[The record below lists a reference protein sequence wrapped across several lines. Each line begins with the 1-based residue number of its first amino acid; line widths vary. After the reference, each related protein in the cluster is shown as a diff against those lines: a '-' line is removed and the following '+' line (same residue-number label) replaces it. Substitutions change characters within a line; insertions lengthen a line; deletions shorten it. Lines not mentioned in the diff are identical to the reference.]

1 MNFVTFPVA
10 TTNVFPMANSTS
22 GGQLLTEFNLRSR
35 ESVATPQDIRYM
47 VGQSYTHSIYDFY
60 IGNPTDSLNDDIRSS
75 TCIQIS
81 EGRAVVNG
89 HFIES
94 LAPVIIDLA
103 DANAQ
108 LKKEKRDYTLSGTL
122 CIGLRAMY
130 STKQAMAGAL
140 MTENED
146 DYYEGIQ
153 VVVLP
158 EKLFKLPI
166 DCPDTPNEVTAHL
179 LLGKCKYINNSVTGI
194 EINTD
199 KVTVLTAD
207 RISDVGSYLSGTYV
221 NKTGLNPKHHY
232 VYTTKPVKSEEASG
246 KDTWCEADDALMI
259 WDSDPQLV
267 SGSHSE
273 YSEATFRYN
282 PVNYK
287 TELVIPHKQID
298 GITNTAEEPQHFLDK
313 VIQLP
318 VASFSNLTGGVVDRN
333 YTSNI
338 HRISKNVDKFFLLP
352 NGGMKLYIAE
362 LDDRGEQLP
371 SLTIHNGWQPGDY
384 VLVGEDHTLEEDTE
398 ELGSP
403 STMYVVMPG
412 KITAIKKYV
421 GADTDVTGYIRFNPA
436 TITSG
441 STWDSIVLSMIHDI
455 DWRKEITRERIE
467 SDTTDWNQIVQDAIS
482 NLGFLTEVDWQNI
495 IDDAINQAQNPDNI
509 DWSKMVTDVWTS
521 AYTNYIAKRQYRLDE
536 IQDKRDKLVEDQQ
549 LIHSQ
554 YDTIHASLISAQ
566 RTLGTLATAKSTAH
580 ANARD
585 DEQLL
590 TWYWDSDEASP
601 SFKHYIHLSPTLI
614 ASVGTAAQQWFEQVS
629 DTNTPLKTSD
639 YTTRDM
645 VDAIYS
651 LAKQYSHMKCEDVTE
666 SVFAN
671 WTTKLRKDNRIKS
684 LTEVPAKADKAYND
698 QLTKVNDLVAQDK
711 EYLDTSSNPPTG
723 KVARIDNA
731 VTAANAEYE
740 EAAYILQL
748 ATATF
753 GDSGSTFPTGKL
765 ADLISQYYDSTH
777 PQVDWKTVINTK
789 LAESIAN
796 DSEVEWGD
804 AIQTAWE
811 QARDLRNVNWE
822 ELVTRSI
829 VMQTEKYN
837 KHYEEMMAA
846 IVPEALKDGI
856 ELAREEID
864 ELQFTDEDVY
874 NAFGLLKENLTN
886 SDYPR
891 GREGVDYFR
900 VIQPVEDSTG
910 AVEYRHFFY
919 TVLTTQDKCYSEPPL
934 RITGGVPYAEEET
947 IGGFLNVPDTQLGAG
962 YVYRNPEGYLQLLD
976 YDLLATGVLAYQLG
990 ENFVCPSGLAS
1001 SEIQANLDEYINN
1014 RIAFPNANQYQ
1025 YAEEQANAN
1034 IIGALADASVIH
1046 VYLNVSSEESAYE
1059 INVQNIDSRFNTS
1072 VFLHISGDAG
1082 PECTINIV
1090 NCQRIRLDIQT
1101 TDNLKINLLN
1111 CCLYYDATVIDKLTI
1126 ISNMSLW
1133 YDRFSADDPEILV
1146 DGMSVETLT
1155 SPEIVVTE
1163 DYWNL
1168 DSPNDNHYKYALK
1181 GVTISPDGEVVG
1193 LKLYVT
1199 DDITANIEIGKFIS
1213 SFDFELPQSIGLPY
1227 PTSRL
1232 RHQLKVTGEFITAYP
1247 GVDSSGTTDGYYVKD
1262 SRFTALSYASTSND
1276 RKLSG
1281 VISFL
1286 TDIQWIQQSYGF
1298 EHGTYIDSWESGKF
1312 HVFEGGIVD

>member
-47 VGQSYTHSIYDFY
+47 VGQSYTHSMYDFY

-103 DANAQ
+103 TANAQ

-140 MTENED
+140 MIENDD

-158 EKLFKLPI
+158 EKMFKLPT
-166 DCPDTPNEVTAHL
+166 DCPDNPNEVTAHL
-179 LLGKCKYINNSVTGI
+179 LLGKCKFINNSVSGI
-194 EINTD
+194 EINPD
-199 KVTVLTAD
+199 KVTILTAD

-232 VYTTKPVKSEEASG
+232 VYTTKSVKSEEASG
-246 KDTWCEADDALMI
+246 KDTWCEADDALMV

-267 SGSHSE
+267 SGAHSD

-313 VIQLP
+313 VISLP
-318 VASFSNLTGGVVDRN
+318 TASFSNLTGGVVDRN

-352 NGGMKLYIAE
+352 NGGMKLYIQE

-412 KITAIKKYV
+412 KITAISKYV
-421 GADTDVTGYIRFNPA
+421 GNDTDITGYIRFNPA
-436 TITSG
+436 TITNG

-467 SDTTDWNQIVQDAIS
+467 SDTTDWNQIVQNAIS
-482 NLGFLTEVDWQNI
+482 HLGFLTEVEWQEI
-495 IDDAINQAQNPDNI
+495 IDAAIEDAQNPDNI
-509 DWSKMVTDVWTS
+509 DWSKMVTDVWSS
-521 AYTNYIAKRQYRLDE
+521 AYTNYVAKRQYRLDE
-536 IQDKRDKLVEDQQ
+536 IQDKRTKLVEDQQ

-566 RTLGTLATAKSTAH
+566 ETLANLDAAKAVAH
-580 ANARD
+580 TNAQLDEELLAQLWD
-585 DEQLL
+585 DV
-590 TWYWDSDEASP
+590 SSKS
-601 SFKHYIHLSPTLI
+601 SFKYKVQMSQM
-614 ASVGTAAQQWFEQVS
+614 AETAVSFAAKEWFEQVS
-629 DTNTPLKTSD
+629 DASVSLNTSD
-639 YTTRDM
+639 YTTRDI

-651 LAKQYSHMKCEDVTE
+651 IVKHSLLKCKDV
-666 SVFAN
+666 SD
-671 WTTKLRKDNRIKS
+671 TTFNSWERRLRRDSRVKS
-684 LTEVPAKADKAYND
+684 LTDVPTKADNAYDD
-698 QLTKVNDLVAQDK
+698 QKRKVDDLTAQDLQ
-711 EYLDTSSNPPTG
+711 YLDTSTNPPTG
-723 KVARIDNA
+723 KVIRIDNA
-731 VTAANAEYE
+731 VTSANAEFE
-740 EAAYILQL
+740 EASYMLQL
-748 ATATF
+748 AETAF
-753 GDSGSTFPTGKL
+753 GDSGTAFPTGKL
-765 ADLISQYYDSTH
+765 SELISQHYDSTH

-796 DSEVEWGD
+796 DSEVDWAS
-804 AIQTAWE
+804 AIETAWE

-822 ELVTRSI
+822 ELVIKSI
-829 VMQTEKYN
+829 VTQTEKYN
-837 KHYEEMMAA
+837 KNYEEMMAA
-846 IVPEALKDGI
+846 VVPEALKDGI
-856 ELAREEID
+856 ELAREEIS
-864 ELQFTDEDVY
+864 EPQFTDKDVY
-874 NAFGLLKENLTN
+874 EAFGLVKENLTN

-891 GREGVDYFR
+891 GREGLDYFR
-900 VIQPVEDSTG
+900 IIQPVEDSTG
-910 AVEYRHFFY
+910 AIEYRHFFY
-919 TVLTTQDKCYSEPPL
+919 RVLTTQDKCYSEPPL

-1001 SEIQANLDEYINN
+1001 SEIQTTLDEYVNN

-1046 VYLNVSSEESAYE
+1046 IYLNVSAEESAYE

-1090 NCQRIRLDIQT
+1090 NCQRIRLDIQA

-1111 CCLYYDATVIDKLTI
+1111 CCLYYDATVIDRLTT

-1213 SFDFELPQSIGLPY
+1213 SFDFELPQSLGLPY

-1262 SRFTALSYASTSND
+1262 SRFTALSYASTTDD
-1276 RKLSG
+1276 RKISG

>member
-35 ESVATPQDIRYM
+35 ESVATPQDIKYM
-47 VGQSYTHSIYDFY
+47 IGPSYTHSIYDFY
-60 IGNPTDSLNDDIRSS
+60 LGNLTDSLNDDIRSS

-108 LKKEKRDYTLSGTL
+108 LKKEKRDYTLSGAL

-179 LLGKCKYINNSVTGI
+179 LLGKCKFINNVVTGI

-246 KDTWCEADDALMI
+246 KDTWCEADDALMV

-273 YSEATFRYN
+273 YSEAVFRYN

-318 VASFSNLTGGVVDRN
+318 TASFSNLTGGVVDRN

-352 NGGMKLYIAE
+352 NGGMKLYIEE

-421 GADTDVTGYIRFNPA
+421 GADTDATGYIRFNPA

-467 SDTTDWNQIVQDAIS
+467 ADTTDWNQIVQDAIS

-566 RTLGTLATAKSTAH
+566 ETLNALETAENTA
-580 ANARD
+580 
-585 DEQLL
+585 Q
-590 TWYWDSDEASP
+590 
-601 SFKHYIHLSPTLI
+601 
-614 ASVGTAAQQWFEQVS
+614 
-629 DTNTPLKTSD
+629 
-639 YTTRDM
+639 
-645 VDAIYS
+645 
-651 LAKQYSHMKCEDVTE
+651 
-666 SVFAN
+666 
-671 WTTKLRKDNRIKS
+671 
-684 LTEVPAKADKAYND
+684 ADRAYND
-698 QLTKVNDLVAQDK
+698 QLTKVNDLTAQDK
-711 EYLDTSSNPPTG
+711 EYLDASSNPPTG
-723 KVARIDNA
+723 KVVRIDNA

-753 GDSGSTFPTGKL
+753 GDSGSAFPTGKL

-777 PQVDWKTVINTK
+777 PQVDWKAVINTK

-822 ELVTRSI
+822 ELVTKSI

-864 ELQFTDEDVY
+864 KLQFTDEDVY

-891 GREGVDYFR
+891 GREGIDYFR

-910 AVEYRHFFY
+910 AIEYRHFFY

-1001 SEIQANLDEYINN
+1001 SEIQANLDEYVNN

-1046 VYLNVSSEESAYE
+1046 VYLNVSAEESAYE

-1111 CCLYYDATVIDKLTI
+1111 CCLYYDATVIDKLTT

-1213 SFDFELPQSIGLPY
+1213 SFDFELPQSLGLPY

-1262 SRFTALSYASTSND
+1262 SRFTALSYASTSDD
-1276 RKLSG
+1276 RKISG